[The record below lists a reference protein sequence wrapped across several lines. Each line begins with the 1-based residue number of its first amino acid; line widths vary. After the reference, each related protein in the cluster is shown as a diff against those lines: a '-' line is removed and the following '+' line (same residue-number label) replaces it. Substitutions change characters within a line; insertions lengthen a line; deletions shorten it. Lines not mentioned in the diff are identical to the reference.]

1 MTERFYALAL
11 YLVKGVG
18 PIFYK
23 KLVDYFKSP
32 EEVFKVSVRDLTQ
45 IVPRNVA
52 EAISHFNFE
61 EAERQWEKAKNL
73 GAQVIWYGDDHYPD
87 ALKNYDFSP
96 PVLFVVGKEKY
107 INFNAIA
114 VVGTRKCTIYGKNVA
129 YDFSFALAKS
139 GFDIISG
146 GARGID
152 TQAHKGAIDAG
163 GNTFAILGTGLDII
177 YPPENR
183 YIFEKIKERGA
194 LISEF
199 PFGTPPLKENFPKRN
214 RIIASLSRGIL
225 VVEAG
230 TKSGALLTAQ
240 WGIETGKEIYVVPGP
255 ITSPT
260 SKGTNELIKKGAKPV
275 TSPADIIADYGFIT
289 PKQEKERITSM
300 SEDETRIYNILDY
313 VNPLHLD
320 ELCERLEIPVTDLL
334 PKLLK
339 MEMKGV
345 ITQLPGK
352 FYVRSK

>member
-18 PIFYK
+18 PTFYK
-23 KLVDYFKSP
+23 KLVNHFKSP
-32 EEVFKVSVRDLTQ
+32 AEVFKAKVNDLAE
-45 IVPRNVA
+45 IVPQNVV
-52 EAISHFNFE
+52 EAISHFNFTE
-61 EAERQWEKAKNL
+61 VDRQWKEAERL
-73 GAQVIWYGDDHYPD
+73 GVQILWYGDDCYPD
-87 ALKNYDFSP
+87 ALRNFDFSP
-96 PVLFVVGKEKY
+96 PVLFIAGKEKK

-114 VVGTRKCTIYGKNVA
+114 VVGTRKCTVYGKKVA

-163 GNTFAILGTGLDII
+163 GRTFAILGTGLDIV
-177 YPPENR
+177 YPPENKD
-183 YIFEKIKERGA
+183 IFDKIKESGA

-199 PFGTPPLKENFPKRN
+199 PFGTPPFKENFPKRN
-214 RIIASLSRGIL
+214 GIIAALSRGIL

-275 TSPADIIADYGFIT
+275 TTPADIIADYGFTT
-289 PKQEKERITSM
+289 PKQEEERITSM
-300 SEDETRIYNILDY
+300 TEDETLIYHVLDY
-313 VNPLHLD
+313 ANPLHLD
-320 ELCERLEIPVTDLL
+320 ELCEKLEVPITDLL

-339 MEMKGV
+339 MEMKGI